1 MIYAYVAVALFMSV
15 SLVGMDIHG
24 DLSVIGRSSPWRR
37 NRDEQV
43 I

>member
-24 DLSVIGRSSPWRR
+24 DLSVILPIIPLEKESR
-37 NRDEQV
+37 
-43 I
+43 